1 MTYVVDFDA
10 NTTDDAG
17 NAVTNSDVAGVD
29 RAEFTTTST
38 LPTPTPTPTPGA
50 SPTATPVTTPTAT
63 PVTTPTPT
71 TGTIQVSV
79 ISSALGQPVQGA
91 AVSVDAAS
99 VGVTGT
105 DGSLVI
111 SNVTAGDHTVAVT
124 ATGFESASQAVTV
137 TAGGVA
143 TATFDLVP
151 AGAPTVTPTPT
162 EICEPEAV
170 SVSPTSL
177 KLKRKKSGTVTVT
190 VTGDAGCLVDGETVT
205 ATINSAGKKR
215 ISVSPTSDST
225 DEDGQATFTIT
236 AKNKTGNARVTFKAG
251 DAKKSMTVKVRK

>member
-1 MTYVVDFDA
+1 
-10 NTTDDAG
+10 
-17 NAVTNSDVAGVD
+17 
-29 RAEFTTTST
+29 
-38 LPTPTPTPTPGA
+38 
-50 SPTATPVTTPTAT
+50 
-63 PVTTPTPT
+63 
-71 TGTIQVSV
+71 
-79 ISSALGQPVQGA
+79 
-91 AVSVDAAS
+91 VSVDAAS

-177 KLKRKKSGTVTVT
+177 KLKRKKSGDVTVT
-190 VTGDAGCLVDGETVT
+190 VTGANDCAVEGVSVT
-205 ATINSAGKKR
+205 ATINAAGKKR
-215 ISVSPTSDST
+215 ISISPTSEST
-225 DEDGQATFTIT
+225 DASGEATFTIK
-236 AKNKTGNARVTFKAG
+236 AKKKTGNARVTFKAG
-251 DAKKSMTVKVRK
+251 AVKKSMTVKVRK